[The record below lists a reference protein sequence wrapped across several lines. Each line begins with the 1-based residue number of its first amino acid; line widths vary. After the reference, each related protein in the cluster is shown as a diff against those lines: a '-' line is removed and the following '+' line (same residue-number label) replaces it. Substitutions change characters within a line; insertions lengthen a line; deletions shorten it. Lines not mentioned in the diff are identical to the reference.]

1 MTLYGRLR
9 EKRQKMLMTTSREQR
24 IERMQEFI
32 KALESWGRSPDVE
45 KSIVEIQL
53 EAQKNMNPWDS
64 PMAKL

>member
-53 EAQKNMNPWDS
+53 EAQKNMNPWDR